1 MSAAVSPGK
10 IHGRSGVSFSAVPP
24 RRKRKARPRE
34 KHPAGSP
41 EAIAIVRA
49 YIEQEKRTIVLF
61 EPARLLR

>member
-1 MSAAVSPGK
+1 ML
-10 IHGRSGVSFSAVPP
+10 RDGVSVSFAVVPP

-49 YIEQEKRTIVLF
+49 YIEQERRTITLF
-61 EPARLLR
+61 EPRRALR